1 MEFRLAFCSVP
12 TMALLR
18 HVLQFFSCAIQFAC
32 LMVSTEN
39 TPPYVAYILNT
50 HECFSTF
57 FIKRNRQKNALS
69 ARQKPYE
76 RAKEMIAK
84 LIFFFI

>member
-1 MEFRLAFCSVP
+1 
-12 TMALLR
+12 
-18 HVLQFFSCAIQFAC
+18 
-32 LMVSTEN
+32 MVSTEN
-39 TPPYVAYILNT
+39 TPPYVAYIFNT